1 MSNELSFL
9 GYPKQFRKDIEI
21 YPPKVKDVIANKF
34 FGVYERMLTYS
45 QEEVEDELM
54 EAEKT
59 METYPTPLEYL
70 LNNAY
75 HNEQYRERA
84 KEAFEFFT
92 HQKVEFLYEV
102 KTIVFG
108 DINQVIKNMSKVS
121 DLVLL
126 TEEDFFDFQN
136 EIRMACGKKT
146 VDPPNPN
153 EHPRIKEMKRK
164 ARYRDK
170 MKAKQAAKGKGGISL
185 FTMLVSIC
193 CMGIGITPLNIG
205 EMSYVALDSILR
217 KYQEK
222 EKYQL
227 DVDSL
232 LAGADSKK
240 INPKYWI
247 RNFEE

>member
-1 MSNELSFL
+1 MSNELSFI

-21 YPPKVKDVIANKF
+21 YPPKVKDVIANNF

-54 EAEKT
+54 EAGKKLD
-59 METYPTPLEYL
+59 TYPTPLEYL

-75 HNEQYRERA
+75 HSEQYREKA

-92 HQKVEFLYEV
+92 HQKVEFLYEI

-108 DINQVIKNMSKVS
+108 DINEIIKNVSEVS
-121 DLVLL
+121 DLILL
-126 TEEDFFDFQN
+126 TEDDFFGFQN
-136 EIRMACGKKT
+136 EIRIACGKKI
-146 VDPPNPN
+146 VEPPNPN

-164 ARYRDK
+164 ARFRDRA
-170 MKAKQAAKGKGGISL
+170 KAKQAAKGKGGISL

-205 EMSYVALDSILR
+205 EMSYVALIAILR

-222 EKYQL
+222 EKYRL
-227 DVDSL
+227 DIDSL

-247 RNFEE
+247 NNFEE

>member
-9 GYPKQFRKDIEI
+9 GYPKLFRDGIEI
-21 YPPKVKDVIANKF
+21 YPPKVKDVVANNF
-34 FGVYERMLTYS
+34 FGIYERILTYS

-54 EAEKT
+54 EAEKA
-59 METYPTPLEYL
+59 MEIYPTPLEYL

-75 HNEQYRERA
+75 HNEQYREKA

-92 HQKVEFLYEV
+92 HQKVEFLYEI

-108 DINQVIKNMSKVS
+108 SITDVVKNMSKVS

-136 EIRMACGKKT
+136 EIRSACGKKT
-146 VDPPNPN
+146 VEPPNPK

-227 DVDSL
+227 DIDSL

>member
-1 MSNELSFL
+1 MNELSFL
-9 GYPKQFRKDIEI
+9 GYPKTFRKGIEI
-21 YPPKVKDVIANKF
+21 YPPKVKDVIANNS
-34 FGVYERMLTYS
+34 FGVYERLLTYS

-59 METYPTPLEYL
+59 MEVYPTPLEYL

-75 HNEQYRERA
+75 HNEQYREKA

-92 HQKVEFLYEV
+92 HQKVEFLYEI

-108 DINQVIKNMSKVS
+108 DIKDVVKNMSKVS

-136 EIRMACGKKT
+136 EIRMACGRKT
-146 VDPPNPN
+146 VELPNPN

-170 MKAKQAAKGKGGISL
+170 MKAKQTAKGKGGISL

-227 DVDSL
+227 DIDSL